1 MTVRVVCL
9 GNGGHASVI
18 VDLLQRLEQEGDAEI
33 VGVTAGAGQDGD
45 VLGTPVL
52 GEDGDLPDLARKHN
66 LSHFIV
72 GIGMIKGGDE
82 KRAKLFNLGRAAGL
96 LPFTA
101 IHSTA
106 IVARSATIGGGTAVM
121 AGAVVQARTR
131 IGANV
136 ILNTRSSVDHDC
148 TIADHVHIAPGAVCS
163 GNVKIGEGAHIGV
176 GATVIQNVRVGA
188 GATVAAGAVVV
199 RDCAEGITVLGVP
212 ARPMIDYS
220 R

>member
-1 MTVRVVCL
+1 MTARVVCL

-18 VDLLQRLEQEGDAEI
+18 VDLLQLLEQQGNAEI
-33 VGVTAGAGQDGD
+33 VGVTAALGQAGD
-45 VLGTPVL
+45 VLGAPIL
-52 GEDGDLPDLARKHN
+52 GEDGDLPDLARKHD

-82 KRAKLFNLGRAAGL
+82 KRARLFDLGRAAGL

-101 IHSTA
+101 IHPTA
-106 IVARSATIGGGTAVM
+106 IVARSATIGDGTAVM
-121 AGAVVQARTR
+121 AGVVVQARTQV
-131 IGANV
+131 GANV

-148 TIADHVHIAPGAVCS
+148 TIANHVHIAPGAVCS
-163 GNVKIGEGAHIGV
+163 GNVKIGESAHIGV
-176 GATVIQNVRVGA
+176 GATVMQNVRIGA

-199 RDCAEGITVLGVP
+199 RDCPEGVTVFGVP
-212 ARPMIDYS
+212 AKPRADYS